1 MLPTSQCDDA
11 GEVTKLEVTKN
22 LAKKIVASGLQND
35 AFLLANED
43 QLMKNCGQLAKYFS
57 EIQPYFDVSC
67 NTCPWLLSILQ
78 DLNFK
83 FSCQSRPEFQH
94 VLALDIHPTDIYFS
108 NTTKVSSHMKAA
120 MARSVDLMIFNSLHE
135 LNKIQKSAPKARLI
149 LSSESSGNVEKA
161 EGWQD
166 LLLAARDFGLQVV
179 GVALTRNNNNQAD
192 QFCKLIA
199 WTRMVIAIGR
209 SMGHD
214 MSIVDIG
221 PLDHPGADPEQIQTI
236 IKQNLN
242 DLDVHLQGHVGTAF
256 IENVFSCIVKVIGK
270 RAGQDRSTLIINDG
284 IFNSFGRLLIDHQF
298 IPDSITSLSSSNRQ
312 AMCKEEVKIDIF
324 GSSGDDMDIIVQEQI
339 LNFNVEEE
347 DWLLF
352 SNMGAFSYTLDAD
365 MASVALP
372 SKYGKFRIFTPN
384 DADIGPENDILEEN
398 NIIAEKSCKFF
409 MDELNTDIIEVIFLD
424 VNNNNNENEKADE
437 QCILE
442 LFEEL
447 PLPVV
452 FGEGDEDD
460 EEGLLWADY
469 LTNIH

>member
-1 MLPTSQCDDA
+1 
-11 GEVTKLEVTKN
+11 
-22 LAKKIVASGLQND
+22 
-35 AFLLANED
+35 
-43 QLMKNCGQLAKYFS
+43 
-57 EIQPYFDVSC
+57 
-67 NTCPWLLSILQ
+67 
-78 DLNFK
+78 
-83 FSCQSRPEFQH
+83 
-94 VLALDIHPTDIYFS
+94 
-108 NTTKVSSHMKAA
+108 MKAA
-120 MARSVDLMIFNSLHE
+120 MARGVDLMIFNSLHE

-149 LSSESSGNVEKA
+149 LSLESSGNVEKA

-179 GVALTRNNNNQAD
+179 GVALTRNNNQAD

-312 AMCKEEVKIDIF
+312 EMCKEEVKIDIF

-384 DADIGPENDILEEN
+384 DADIEPENDILEEN

-452 FGEGDEDD
+452 VGEGDEDD